1 VPPDGRPVDVI
12 QPRFFDRP
20 ARVRNPR
27 VARAATQRRII
38 RKSRARYSN
47 ITRVSAAIGGLLFT
61 FMMYVLL
68 TSSLTGL
75 SYAVAKAERQREAAQ
90 EESMRLDD
98 RITALRSDDRL
109 SALAARLK
117 MIEPE
122 RFAVI
127 RLSRPQIALDRP
139 RVALLSSLAGFFV
152 PAVARQR

>member
-1 VPPDGRPVDVI
+1 VI
-12 QPRFFDRP
+12 QPRSFDRQ

-27 VARAATQRRII
+27 VARAATQRRIVH
-38 RKSRARYSN
+38 KSRARYSN
-47 ITRVSAAIGGLLFT
+47 ITRVSAAIGGLLFL

-68 TSSLTGL
+68 TSTLTGL
-75 SYAVAKAERQREAAQ
+75 SYAVAKAEHQRTAMQ
-90 EESMRLDD
+90 EETMRLDD
-98 RITALRSDDRL
+98 RIAALRSDDRL

-139 RVALLSSLAGFFV
+139 RVAVLSSLAGFFI
-152 PAVARQR
+152 PAVVQQR